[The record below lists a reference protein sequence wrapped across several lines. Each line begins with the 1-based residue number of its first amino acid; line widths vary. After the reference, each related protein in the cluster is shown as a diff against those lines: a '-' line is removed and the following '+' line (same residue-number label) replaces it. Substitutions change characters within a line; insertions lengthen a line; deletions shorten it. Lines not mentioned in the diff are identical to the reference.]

1 MAVWIE
7 DTDGRYLST
16 GLRYPQILHA
26 VVGRVG
32 RQPAQGESAAL
43 VSCAGRALCR
53 RTVLPTKRDPLAD
66 GISGATPRE
75 SYELKVTPQGG
86 LRRFIVKFEVNHSTD
101 FNEFYSESARE
112 GDPGWSGGKEGSGQ
126 PALVYAADVDL
137 DSGDGVFAA
146 APVGHG
152 SPDGS
157 DGSLSPDLSTLTSAL
172 HILERI
178 TVTAARC
185 DERF

>member
-1 MAVWIE
+1 MRIRTGATSRPVYVTRKSSTQSWVASGGSRRKE
-7 DTDGRYLST
+7 SLPHWCHARGVRYADGLY
-16 GLRYPQILHA
+16 
-26 VVGRVG
+26 
-32 RQPAQGESAAL
+32 
-43 VSCAGRALCR
+43 
-53 RTVLPTKRDPLAD
+53 LPTKRDPLAD

-101 FNEFYSESARE
+101 FNEFYPESARE

-157 DGSLSPDLSTLTSAL
+157 DGSLSPDLSTLTSMLTSAL

>member
-1 MAVWIE
+1 MRYA
-7 DTDGRYLST
+7 DGLY
-16 GLRYPQILHA
+16 
-26 VVGRVG
+26 
-32 RQPAQGESAAL
+32 
-43 VSCAGRALCR
+43 
-53 RTVLPTKRDPLAD
+53 LPTKRDPLAD
-66 GISGATPRE
+66 GISSATPRE

-101 FNEFYSESARE
+101 FNEFYPESARE
-112 GDPGWSGGKEGSGQ
+112 GDPGWSGKEGSGQ

-152 SPDGS
+152 SPDDS
-157 DGSLSPDLSTLTSAL
+157 DGSLSPDLSMLTSAL